1 MNCHNHQDQTAASYC
16 RVCGKGLCP
25 ECQRPAQGTVYC
37 VEHVPSEPPA
47 NTAATAGAYKPG
59 SNSPGLAF
67 LLGLIPGVG
76 AIYNGQYVK
85 GLVHV
90 VVFGTLISIMSSHAT
105 GGFEP
110 LFGLLISVFYAYM
123 PFEAYHTAKRRQ
135 QGEAVDE
142 FSSLFPL
149 KTAAPGFPVG
159 PVLLIVI
166 GVVFLLNTLDILALD
181 KILRWWPVLLI
192 LLGGFMLYTRLVGGP
207 HRAPSG
213 EEVERGS

>member
-1 MNCHNHQDQTAASYC
+1 MNCQVHPEQAAVAYC
-16 RVCGKGLCP
+16 RVCGKGLCL
-25 ECQRPAQGTVYC
+25 ECQRQAQGTVYC
-37 VEHVPSEPPA
+37 VDHVPAELPVKASVA
-47 NTAATAGAYKPG
+47 GGAYKPG

-67 LLGLIPGVG
+67 LMGLIPGVG

-110 LFGLLISVFYAYM
+110 LFGMLVFVFYAYM

-135 QGEAVDE
+135 QGESVDE

-149 KTAAPGFPVG
+149 RTAAPGFPVG

-166 GVVFLLNTLDILALD
+166 GAVFLLNTLDILDLE

-192 LLGGFMLYTRLVGGP
+192 VLGGYMLYSRLTGGSE
-207 HRAPSG
+207 RKAAG